1 MTARLETVPGVGA
14 NKEPT
19 LDMTLAGRLDAQ
31 NTAQIWQQAVS
42 ALEQNRP
49 SQLNILAQQVEYMD
63 GAGFGLLL
71 ELARRQ
77 HNNEGQITVQGL
89 AAEFQRL
96 YDLFDPS
103 AFQDLG
109 LTRPPRKNLPEEF
122 GRAVVAIAQDARA
135 MITFVGELS
144 VGLAQAIVRPTTVRW
159 QDALNAAETAGVNA
173 LPIVVLVSFLVGLIM
188 AFQAAIPMKMFAAE
202 IYVANLIALSMVR
215 ELGPLM
221 TAIVLTGRSG
231 SAFAAELGT
240 MTVNEEIDALTTMG
254 LDPVRFLIV
263 PRVFAAVT
271 MTPLLTIFA
280 NLVGILGGA
289 VVLLS
294 LGYPLITYINQV
306 TGSITYVDFLGGL
319 FKSFV
324 FGILIAGIG
333 CLRGLQ
339 TTTGASAVG
348 EATTRAVVSGIVL
361 IVVTDG
367 VFSVAFYY
375 LGI

>member
-1 MTARLETVPGVGA
+1 LTARLETNPSTGPNG
-14 NKEPT
+14 EPA
-19 LDMTLAGRLDAQ
+19 LEMTLAGRLDATS
-31 NTAQIWQQAVS
+31 TAKIWRQAVN
-42 ALEQNRP
+42 ALAQYRP
-49 SQLNILAQQVEYMD
+49 PKLIILAHQVEYMD

-71 ELARRQ
+71 EMARQ
-77 HNNEGQITVQGL
+77 QQLNQGEVTVQGL
-89 AAEFQRL
+89 APEFQRL
-96 YDLFDPS
+96 YNLFDPT

-109 LTRPPRKNLPEEF
+109 LARPPKKNLTVEL
-122 GRAVVAIAQDARA
+122 GRVAAAVAADARV
-135 MITFVGELS
+135 MIAFVGELS
-144 VGLAQAIVRPTTVRW
+144 AGLARTVVRPGAVRW
-159 QDALNAAETAGVNA
+159 RDAVNAAETAGVNA
-173 LPIVVLVSFLVGLIM
+173 LPIVILVSFLVGLIM

-240 MTVNEEIDALTTMG
+240 MTVNEEIDALNTMG
-254 LDPVRFLIV
+254 LDPIRFLVV
-263 PRVFAAVT
+263 PRVIAAVA
-271 MTPLLTIFA
+271 MTPLLTVFA
-280 NLVGILGGA
+280 NLVGIIGGA

-294 LGYPLITYINQV
+294 LGYPLITYVTQV
-306 TGSITYVDFLGGL
+306 AGSITYVDFLGGL

-348 EATTRAVVSGIVL
+348 ESTTRAVVSGIVM
-361 IVVTDG
+361 IVITDG